1 MARSGPIQECDAF
14 AAQPHSREARA
25 SVSRL
30 GLASMSWS
38 QLSGCPILLIFAEP
52 SLMADDG
59 SIARVSRRGNAE
71 GASVQGDDTLQQGHA
86 GPEN

>member
-1 MARSGPIQECDAF
+1 
-14 AAQPHSREARA
+14 
-25 SVSRL
+25 
-30 GLASMSWS
+30 MSWS